1 MGESLSTWTPSCNGA
16 VRVELSGQRTTSDS
30 GALLLREA
38 LDNSGVIEALED
50 NLVDQRNPLRILIR
64 WPVSCVPWCCS
75 DARGTTPLAQDRPS
89 QATLSRLLTCL
100 GRNDNIDVVHEGL
113 LRLVLWRLTSL
124 KNGERPR
131 QLTLDIDGLPIEVHG
146 HQGGSAFHGLYG
158 ARIDSPLV
166 ASLAEIG
173 DMVGGV
179 LREGNAGPAEN
190 ADTWIPHLVRRLNE
204 STGAQVR
211 VRIDAGF
218 TDNAT
223 LEALEDREIEY
234 LGRLRSHTGLQKLA
248 APLLKRPPGRPPEQP
263 REWCH
268 DLAYQAGSWPA
279 PRRVVLVVQE
289 RPDDLLLHAFFL
301 VTNLGKFDWPPE
313 KVLAL
318 YRKRGSAEAHMGE
331 VKSALD
337 VHLSSTDRGA
347 STVQDVMARNEV
359 SLLLSLY
366 AYQVLHG
373 LRCLLE
379 RQTRQG
385 WSLSRMRE
393 QVLKA
398 AATLKAA
405 RSANHRSSRS
415 RYRQVVADAAEGVAK
430 ADRVELTLQR
440 DHHSIRKRATAAAVG
455 DHDCLDGRNRFQR
468 AIKKRKKDRAPVLL
482 NSYSR

>member
-1 MGESLSTWTPSCNGA
+1 MGESLSTWTPSCNSS

-50 NLVDQRNPLRILIR
+50 NLVDLRNPLRVRHSLASQLRTLVLQRAMGWIDLSDTDSLR
-64 WPVSCVPWCCS
+64 RDRLWQLACS
-75 DARGTTPLAQDRPS
+75 DARGTMPLAQDRPS

-146 HQGGSAFHGLYG
+146 HQGGSAYHGLYG
-158 ARIDSPLV
+158 ARIYSPLV
-166 ASLAEIG
+166 ASLAETG
-173 DMVGGV
+173 DMVGGL

-268 DLAYQAGSWPA
+268 DLEYQAGSWSA

-393 QVLKA
+393 QVLKV
-398 AATLKAA
+398 AATLRLHA
-405 RSANHRSSRS
+405 RRITVHL
-415 RYRQVVADAAEGVAK
+415 G
-430 ADRVELTLQR
+430 
-440 DHHSIRKRATAAAVG
+440 AAA
-455 DHDCLDGRNRFQR
+455 D
-468 AIKKRKKDRAPVLL
+468 KWWPTLL
-482 NSYSR
+482 KGLPKLTALS

>member
-1 MGESLSTWTPSCNGA
+1 MGETLTTWTPSCNGS
-16 VRVELSGQRTTSDS
+16 VRVELSGHRTTSDS

-38 LDNSGVIEALED
+38 LDSSGVIEALED
-50 NLVDQRNPLRILIR
+50 NLVDPRHPLRIRHSLASQIR
-64 WPVSCVPWCCS
+64 TLVLQRAMGWIDLSDTDTLRRDPLWQLACS
-75 DARGTTPLAQDRPS
+75 DARGMTPLVQDRPS

-100 GRNDNIDVVHEGL
+100 GHNDNIDAVHEGL
-113 LRLVLWRLTSL
+113 LRLVAWRLTSL
-124 KNGERPR
+124 KNGERPK

-146 HQGGSAFHGLYG
+146 HQGGSAYHGLYG
-158 ARIDSPLV
+158 TRIYSPLV
-166 ASLAEIG
+166 ASLAETG
-173 DMVGGV
+173 DMVGGL

-190 ADTWIPHLVRRLNE
+190 ADTWIPHLVKRLNE
-204 STGAQVR
+204 STDAQVR

-218 TDNAT
+218 TDNDT
-223 LEALEDREIEY
+223 LVALEERNIEY
-234 LGRLRSHTGLQKLA
+234 LGRLRSHKGLQKLA
-248 APLLKRPPGRPPEQP
+248 APYLKRPRGRPPEQP

-268 DLAYQAGSWPA
+268 DLEYQAGTWPT

-373 LRCLLE
+373 LRCLLV

-393 QVLKA
+393 QVLKV
-398 AATLKAA
+398 AATLSLHA
-405 RSANHRSSRS
+405 RRITVHLG
-415 RYRQVVADAAEGVAK
+415 DAADKWWPALLKGLPK
-430 ADRVELTLQR
+430 LTAL
-440 DHHSIRKRATAAAVG
+440 S
-455 DHDCLDGRNRFQR
+455 
-468 AIKKRKKDRAPVLL
+468 
-482 NSYSR
+482 

>member
-50 NLVDQRNPLRILIR
+50 NLVDRRHPLRIRHSLASQLRTLVLQRAMGWIDLSDTDTLR
-64 WPVSCVPWCCS
+64 RDPLWQLACS
-75 DARGTTPLAQDRPS
+75 DARGTMPLAQDRPS

-146 HQGGSAFHGLYG
+146 HQGGSAYHGLYG
-158 ARIDSPLV
+158 ARIYSPLV
-166 ASLAEIG
+166 ASLAETG
-173 DMVGGV
+173 DMVGGL

-190 ADTWIPHLVRRLNE
+190 ADTWIPHLVKRLNE

-218 TDNAT
+218 TDNDT
-223 LEALEDREIEY
+223 LEALEDRGIEY

-268 DLAYQAGSWPA
+268 DLEYQAVSWSA

-301 VTNLGKFDWPPE
+301 VTNLSKFDWPPE

-347 STVQDVMARNEV
+347 STVQGVMARNEV

-393 QVLKA
+393 QVLKV
-398 AATLKAA
+398 AATLRLHA
-405 RSANHRSSRS
+405 RRITVHL
-415 RYRQVVADAAEGVAK
+415 G
-430 ADRVELTLQR
+430 
-440 DHHSIRKRATAAAVG
+440 AAA
-455 DHDCLDGRNRFQR
+455 D
-468 AIKKRKKDRAPVLL
+468 KWWPTLL
-482 NSYSR
+482 KGLPKLTALS

>member
-1 MGESLSTWTPSCNGA
+1 MGESLSTWTPSCNSS

-50 NLVDQRNPLRILIR
+50 NLVDLRNPLRVRHSLASQLRTLVLQRAMGWIDLSDTDSLR
-64 WPVSCVPWCCS
+64 RDRLWQLACS
-75 DARGTTPLAQDRPS
+75 DARGTMPLAQDRPS

-146 HQGGSAFHGLYG
+146 HQGGSAYHGLYG
-158 ARIDSPLV
+158 ARIYSPLV
-166 ASLAEIG
+166 ASLAETG
-173 DMVGGV
+173 DMVGGL

-347 STVQDVMARNEV
+347 STVQGVMARNEV

-393 QVLKA
+393 QVLKV
-398 AATLKAA
+398 AATLRLHA
-405 RSANHRSSRS
+405 RRITVHL
-415 RYRQVVADAAEGVAK
+415 G
-430 ADRVELTLQR
+430 
-440 DHHSIRKRATAAAVG
+440 AAA
-455 DHDCLDGRNRFQR
+455 D
-468 AIKKRKKDRAPVLL
+468 KWWPTLL
-482 NSYSR
+482 KGLPKLTALS

>member
-1 MGESLSTWTPSCNGA
+1 MGESLSTWTPSCNSS

-50 NLVDQRNPLRILIR
+50 NLVDLRNPLRVRHSLASQLRTLVLQRAMGWIDLSDTDSLR
-64 WPVSCVPWCCS
+64 RDPLWQLACS
-75 DARGTTPLAQDRPS
+75 DARGMTPLAQDRPS

-146 HQGGSAFHGLYG
+146 HQGGSAYHGLYG
-158 ARIDSPLV
+158 ARIYSPLV
-166 ASLAEIG
+166 ASLAETG
-173 DMVGGV
+173 DMVGGL

-190 ADTWIPHLVRRLNE
+190 ADTWIPHLVKRLNE

-218 TDNAT
+218 TDNDT
-223 LEALEDREIEY
+223 LEALEDRGIEY

-313 KVLAL
+313 KILAL

-393 QVLKA
+393 QVLKV
-398 AATLKAA
+398 AATLRLHA
-405 RSANHRSSRS
+405 RRITVHL
-415 RYRQVVADAAEGVAK
+415 G
-430 ADRVELTLQR
+430 
-440 DHHSIRKRATAAAVG
+440 AAA
-455 DHDCLDGRNRFQR
+455 D
-468 AIKKRKKDRAPVLL
+468 KWWPTLL
-482 NSYSR
+482 KGLPKLTALS

>member
-50 NLVDQRNPLRILIR
+50 NLVDRRHPLRILHSLASQLRTLVLQRAMGWIDLSDTDTLR
-64 WPVSCVPWCCS
+64 RDPLWQLACS

-89 QATLSRLLTCL
+89 QATLSRLLSCL
-100 GRNDNIDVVHEGL
+100 GRNDNIDAVHEGL
-113 LRLVLWRLTSL
+113 LRLVVWRLTSL
-124 KNGERPR
+124 QNGERPK
-131 QLTLDIDGLPIEVHG
+131 QLTLDIDGLPIKVHG
-146 HQGGSAFHGLYG
+146 HQGGSAYHGLYG
-158 ARIDSPLV
+158 ARIYSPLV
-166 ASLAEIG
+166 ASLAETG
-173 DMVGGV
+173 DMVGGL

-190 ADTWIPHLVRRLNE
+190 ADTWIPHLVKRLNE

-223 LEALEDREIEY
+223 LEALEERDIEY
-234 LGRLRSHTGLQKLA
+234 LGRLRSHSGLQKLA
-248 APLLKRPPGRPPEQP
+248 APHLKRPPGRPPEQP

-268 DLAYQAGSWPA
+268 DLEYQAGSWSA

-289 RPDDLLLHAFFL
+289 HPDDLLLHAFFL

-393 QVLKA
+393 QVLKV
-398 AATLKAA
+398 AATLRLHA
-405 RSANHRSSRS
+405 RRITVHL
-415 RYRQVVADAAEGVAK
+415 G
-430 ADRVELTLQR
+430 
-440 DHHSIRKRATAAAVG
+440 AAA
-455 DHDCLDGRNRFQR
+455 D
-468 AIKKRKKDRAPVLL
+468 KWWPTLL
-482 NSYSR
+482 KGLPKLTALS

>member
-1 MGESLSTWTPSCNGA
+1 MGESLSTWTPSCNSS

-50 NLVDQRNPLRILIR
+50 NLVDLRNPLRVRHSLASQLRTLVLQRAMGWIDLSDTDSLR
-64 WPVSCVPWCCS
+64 RDRLWQLACS
-75 DARGTTPLAQDRPS
+75 DARGTMPLAQDRPS

-146 HQGGSAFHGLYG
+146 HQGGSAYHGLYG
-158 ARIDSPLV
+158 ARIYSPLV
-166 ASLAEIG
+166 ASLAETG
-173 DMVGGV
+173 DMVGGL

-190 ADTWIPHLVRRLNE
+190 ADTWIPHLVKRLNE

-218 TDNAT
+218 TDNDT
-223 LEALEDREIEY
+223 LEALEDRGIEY

-268 DLAYQAGSWPA
+268 DLAYQAGSWSA

-301 VTNLGKFDWPPE
+301 VTNLSKFDWPPE

-347 STVQDVMARNEV
+347 STVQGVMARNEV

-393 QVLKA
+393 QVLKV
-398 AATLKAA
+398 AATLRLHA
-405 RSANHRSSRS
+405 RRITVHL
-415 RYRQVVADAAEGVAK
+415 G
-430 ADRVELTLQR
+430 
-440 DHHSIRKRATAAAVG
+440 AAA
-455 DHDCLDGRNRFQR
+455 D
-468 AIKKRKKDRAPVLL
+468 KWWPTLL
-482 NSYSR
+482 KGLPKLTALS

>member
-50 NLVDQRNPLRILIR
+50 NLVDRRHPLRILHSLASQLRTLVLQRAMGWIDLSDTDTLR
-64 WPVSCVPWCCS
+64 RDPLWQLACS
-75 DARGTTPLAQDRPS
+75 DARGTMPLAQDRPS

-146 HQGGSAFHGLYG
+146 HQGGSAYHGLYG
-158 ARIDSPLV
+158 ARIYSPLV
-166 ASLAEIG
+166 ASLAETG
-173 DMVGGV
+173 DMVGGL

-190 ADTWIPHLVRRLNE
+190 ADTWIPHLVKRLNE

-218 TDNAT
+218 TDNDT
-223 LEALEDREIEY
+223 LEALEDRGIEY

-301 VTNLGKFDWPPE
+301 VTNLSKFDWPPE

-347 STVQDVMARNEV
+347 STVQDVMVRNEV

-393 QVLKA
+393 QVLKV
-398 AATLKAA
+398 AATLRLHA
-405 RSANHRSSRS
+405 RRITVHL
-415 RYRQVVADAAEGVAK
+415 G
-430 ADRVELTLQR
+430 
-440 DHHSIRKRATAAAVG
+440 AAA
-455 DHDCLDGRNRFQR
+455 D
-468 AIKKRKKDRAPVLL
+468 KWWPTLL
-482 NSYSR
+482 KGLPKLTALS

>member
-1 MGESLSTWTPSCNGA
+1 MGESLSTWTPSCNGS

-38 LDNSGVIEALED
+38 LDNSGVVEALED
-50 NLVDQRNPLRILIR
+50 NLVDLRNPLRIHHSLASQLRTLVLQRAMGWIDLSDTDTLR
-64 WPVSCVPWCCS
+64 RDPLWQLACS
-75 DARGTTPLAQDRPS
+75 DARGMTPLAQHRPS
-89 QATLSRLLTCL
+89 QATLSRLLSCL
-100 GRNDNIDVVHEGL
+100 GRNDNIDAVHEGL
-113 LRLVLWRLTSL
+113 LRLVVWRLTSL

-146 HQGGSAFHGLYG
+146 HQGGSAYHGLYG
-158 ARIDSPLV
+158 ARIYSPLV
-166 ASLAEIG
+166 ASLAETG
-173 DMVGGV
+173 DMVGGL

-218 TDNAT
+218 TDNDT
-223 LEALEDREIEY
+223 LAALEDRGIEY

-268 DLAYQAGSWPA
+268 DLEYQAGSWSA

-393 QVLKA
+393 QVLKV
-398 AATLKAA
+398 AATLRLHA
-405 RSANHRSSRS
+405 RRITVHL
-415 RYRQVVADAAEGVAK
+415 G
-430 ADRVELTLQR
+430 
-440 DHHSIRKRATAAAVG
+440 AAA
-455 DHDCLDGRNRFQR
+455 D
-468 AIKKRKKDRAPVLL
+468 KWWPTLL
-482 NSYSR
+482 KGLPKLTALS

>member
-50 NLVDQRNPLRILIR
+50 NLVDRRHPLRILHSLASQLRTLVLQRAMGWIDLSDTDTLR
-64 WPVSCVPWCCS
+64 RDPLWQLACS
-75 DARGTTPLAQDRPS
+75 DARGMTPLVQDRPS
-89 QATLSRLLTCL
+89 QATLSRLLSCL
-100 GRNDNIDVVHEGL
+100 GRNDNIDAVHEGL
-113 LRLVLWRLTSL
+113 LRLVVWRLTSL
-124 KNGERPR
+124 QNGERPK

-146 HQGGSAFHGLYG
+146 HQGGSVYHGLYG
-158 ARIDSPLV
+158 ARIYSPLV
-166 ASLAEIG
+166 ASLAETG
-173 DMVGGV
+173 DMVGGL

-223 LEALEDREIEY
+223 LEALEERDIEY
-234 LGRLRSHTGLQKLA
+234 LGRLRSHSGLQKLA
-248 APLLKRPPGRPPEQP
+248 APHLKRPPGRPPEQP

-268 DLAYQAGSWPA
+268 DLEYQAGSWSA

-393 QVLKA
+393 QVLKV
-398 AATLKAA
+398 AATLRLHA
-405 RSANHRSSRS
+405 RRITVHL
-415 RYRQVVADAAEGVAK
+415 G
-430 ADRVELTLQR
+430 
-440 DHHSIRKRATAAAVG
+440 AAA
-455 DHDCLDGRNRFQR
+455 D
-468 AIKKRKKDRAPVLL
+468 KWWPTLL
-482 NSYSR
+482 KGLPKLTALS

>member
-1 MGESLSTWTPSCNGA
+1 MGETLTTWSPSCNGS

-50 NLVDQRNPLRILIR
+50 NLVDRRHPLRILHSLASQLRTLVLQRAMGWIDLSDTDTLR
-64 WPVSCVPWCCS
+64 RDPLWQLACS
-75 DARGTTPLAQDRPS
+75 DARGTMPLAQDRPS

-146 HQGGSAFHGLYG
+146 HQGGSAYHGLYG
-158 ARIDSPLV
+158 ARIYSPLV
-166 ASLAEIG
+166 ASLAETG
-173 DMVGGV
+173 DMVGGL

-190 ADTWIPHLVRRLNE
+190 ADTWIPHLVKRLNE

-218 TDNAT
+218 TDNDT
-223 LEALEDREIEY
+223 LEALEDRGIEY

-248 APLLKRPPGRPPEQP
+248 APHLKRPPGRPPEQP

-268 DLAYQAGSWPA
+268 DLEYQAGSWSA

-313 KVLAL
+313 KILAL

-347 STVQDVMARNEV
+347 STVQGVMARNEV

-393 QVLKA
+393 QVLKV
-398 AATLKAA
+398 AATLRLHA
-405 RSANHRSSRS
+405 RRITVHL
-415 RYRQVVADAAEGVAK
+415 G
-430 ADRVELTLQR
+430 
-440 DHHSIRKRATAAAVG
+440 AAA
-455 DHDCLDGRNRFQR
+455 D
-468 AIKKRKKDRAPVLL
+468 KWWPTLL
-482 NSYSR
+482 KGLPKLTALS

>member
-1 MGESLSTWTPSCNGA
+1 MGERLSAWTPSCNGS

-50 NLVDQRNPLRILIR
+50 NLIDRRHPLRVRHSLASQLRTLVLQRAMGWIDLSDTDMLR
-64 WPVSCVPWCCS
+64 RDPLWQLACS
-75 DARGTTPLAQDRPS
+75 DARGMTPLDQDRPS

-100 GRNDNIDVVHEGL
+100 GRDDNIDTVHEGL
-113 LRLVLWRLTSL
+113 LRLVVWRLASL
-124 KNGERPR
+124 KHGERPK

-158 ARIDSPLV
+158 ARIYSPLV
-166 ASLAEIG
+166 ASLAETG
-173 DMVGGV
+173 DMVGGL

-190 ADTWIPHLVRRLNE
+190 ADTWIPHLVQRLNE
-204 STGAQVR
+204 STGAQIR

-218 TDNAT
+218 TDNDT
-223 LEALEDREIEY
+223 LEALEDRHIEY
-234 LGRLRSHTGLQKLA
+234 LGRLRSHTGLQALA
-248 APLLKRPPGRPPEQP
+248 EPYLRRPRGRPPEAP

-268 DLAYQAGSWPA
+268 DLEYQAGSWPT
-279 PRRVVLVVQE
+279 PRRVVLGVQE

-301 VTNLGKFDWPPE
+301 VTNLGNFDWPPE

-393 QVLKA
+393 QVLKV
-398 AATLKAA
+398 AATLSLHA
-405 RSANHRSSRS
+405 RRITV
-415 RYRQVVADAAEGVAK
+415 QLGDAADKWWPTLLKGLPK
-430 ADRVELTLQR
+430 LTALR
-440 DHHSIRKRATAAAVG
+440 
-455 DHDCLDGRNRFQR
+455 
-468 AIKKRKKDRAPVLL
+468 
-482 NSYSR
+482 

>member
-50 NLVDQRNPLRILIR
+50 NLVDLRNPLRVRHSLASQLRTLVLQRAMGWIDLSDTDSLR
-64 WPVSCVPWCCS
+64 RDRLWQLACS
-75 DARGTTPLAQDRPS
+75 DARGTMPLAQDRPS

-113 LRLVLWRLTSL
+113 LRLVLWRLTAL
-124 KNGERPR
+124 KNGERPK

-146 HQGGSAFHGLYG
+146 HQGGSAYHGLYG
-158 ARIDSPLV
+158 ARIYSPLV
-166 ASLAEIG
+166 ASLAETG
-173 DMVGGV
+173 DMVGGL

-223 LEALEDREIEY
+223 LEALEECDIEY
-234 LGRLRSHTGLQKLA
+234 LGRLRSHSGLQKLA
-248 APLLKRPPGRPPEQP
+248 APHLKRPPGRPPEQP

-268 DLAYQAGSWPA
+268 DLEYQAGSWSA

-347 STVQDVMARNEV
+347 STVQGVMARNEV

-393 QVLKA
+393 QVLKV
-398 AATLKAA
+398 AATLRLHA
-405 RSANHRSSRS
+405 RRITVHL
-415 RYRQVVADAAEGVAK
+415 G
-430 ADRVELTLQR
+430 
-440 DHHSIRKRATAAAVG
+440 AAA
-455 DHDCLDGRNRFQR
+455 D
-468 AIKKRKKDRAPVLL
+468 KWWPTLL
-482 NSYSR
+482 KGLPKLTALS

>member
-1 MGESLSTWTPSCNGA
+1 MGESLSTWTPSCNSS

-38 LDNSGVIEALED
+38 LDNSGAVEALED
-50 NLVDQRNPLRILIR
+50 NLVDPRPPLRIRHSLASQLRTLVLQRAMGWIDLSDTDSLR
-64 WPVSCVPWCCS
+64 RDPLWQLACS
-75 DARGTTPLAQDRPS
+75 DARGMTPLAQDRPS

-100 GRNDNIDVVHEGL
+100 GRNDNIDAVHEGL

-146 HQGGSAFHGLYG
+146 HQGGSAYHGLYG
-158 ARIDSPLV
+158 ARIYSPLV
-166 ASLAEIG
+166 ASLAETG
-173 DMVGGV
+173 DMVGGL

-190 ADTWIPHLVRRLNE
+190 ADTWIPHLVKRLNE

-218 TDNAT
+218 TDNDT
-223 LEALEDREIEY
+223 LEALEDRGIEY

-313 KVLAL
+313 KILAL

-393 QVLKA
+393 QVLKV
-398 AATLKAA
+398 AATLRLHA
-405 RSANHRSSRS
+405 RRITVHL
-415 RYRQVVADAAEGVAK
+415 G
-430 ADRVELTLQR
+430 
-440 DHHSIRKRATAAAVG
+440 AAA
-455 DHDCLDGRNRFQR
+455 D
-468 AIKKRKKDRAPVLL
+468 KWWPTLL
-482 NSYSR
+482 KGLPKLTALS

>member
-1 MGESLSTWTPSCNGA
+1 MGESLSTWTPSCNSS

-38 LDNSGVIEALED
+38 LDNSGAVEALED
-50 NLVDQRNPLRILIR
+50 NLVDPRHPLRIRHSLASQLRTLVLQRAMGWIDLSDTDSLR
-64 WPVSCVPWCCS
+64 RDPLWQLACS
-75 DARGTTPLAQDRPS
+75 DARGMTPLAQDRPS

-100 GRNDNIDVVHEGL
+100 GRNDNIDAVHEGL

-146 HQGGSAFHGLYG
+146 HQGGSAYHGLYG
-158 ARIDSPLV
+158 ARIYSPLV
-166 ASLAEIG
+166 ASLAETG
-173 DMVGGV
+173 DMVGGL

-190 ADTWIPHLVRRLNE
+190 ADTWIPHLVKRLNE

-218 TDNAT
+218 TDNDT
-223 LEALEDREIEY
+223 LEALEDRGIEY

-268 DLAYQAGSWPA
+268 DLAYQAGSWSA

-313 KVLAL
+313 KILAL

-393 QVLKA
+393 QVLKV
-398 AATLKAA
+398 AATLRLHA
-405 RSANHRSSRS
+405 RRITVHL
-415 RYRQVVADAAEGVAK
+415 G
-430 ADRVELTLQR
+430 
-440 DHHSIRKRATAAAVG
+440 AAA
-455 DHDCLDGRNRFQR
+455 D
-468 AIKKRKKDRAPVLL
+468 KWWPTLL
-482 NSYSR
+482 KGLPKLTALS

>member
-1 MGESLSTWTPSCNGA
+1 MFRQEPEPREPSAMGESLSTWTPSCNGA

-50 NLVDQRNPLRILIR
+50 NLVDRRHPLRIRHSLASQLRTLVLQRAMGWIDLSDTDTLR
-64 WPVSCVPWCCS
+64 RDPLWQLACS
-75 DARGTTPLAQDRPS
+75 DARGMTPLVQDRPS
-89 QATLSRLLTCL
+89 QATLSRLLSCL
-100 GRNDNIDVVHEGL
+100 GRNDNIDAVHEGL
-113 LRLVLWRLTSL
+113 LRLVVWRLTSL
-124 KNGERPR
+124 QNGERPK

-146 HQGGSAFHGLYG
+146 HQGGSAYHGLYG
-158 ARIDSPLV
+158 ARIYSPLV
-166 ASLAEIG
+166 ASLAETG
-173 DMVGGV
+173 DMVGGL

-223 LEALEDREIEY
+223 LEALEERDIEY
-234 LGRLRSHTGLQKLA
+234 LGRLRSHSGLQKLA
-248 APLLKRPPGRPPEQP
+248 APHLKRPPGRPPEQP

-268 DLAYQAGSWPA
+268 DLEYQAGSWSA

-393 QVLKA
+393 QVLKV
-398 AATLKAA
+398 AATLRLHA
-405 RSANHRSSRS
+405 RRITVHL
-415 RYRQVVADAAEGVAK
+415 G
-430 ADRVELTLQR
+430 
-440 DHHSIRKRATAAAVG
+440 AAA
-455 DHDCLDGRNRFQR
+455 D
-468 AIKKRKKDRAPVLL
+468 KWWPTLL
-482 NSYSR
+482 KGLPKLTALS

>member
-1 MGESLSTWTPSCNGA
+1 MNA
-16 VRVELSGQRTTSDS
+16 Y
-30 GALLLREA
+30 
-38 LDNSGVIEALED
+38 
-50 NLVDQRNPLRILIR
+50 
-64 WPVSCVPWCCS
+64 
-75 DARGTTPLAQDRPS
+75 
-89 QATLSRLLTCL
+89 
-100 GRNDNIDVVHEGL
+100 GL
-113 LRLVLWRLTSL
+113 LRLVVWRLSSL
-124 KNGERPR
+124 QNGERPK

-158 ARIDSPLV
+158 ARIYSPLV
-166 ASLAEIG
+166 ASLAETG
-173 DMVGGV
+173 DMVGGL

-223 LEALEDREIEY
+223 LEALEDRGIEY

-248 APLLKRPPGRPPEQP
+248 APHLKRPPGRPPEQP
-263 REWCH
+263 REWSH
-268 DLAYQAGSWPA
+268 DLEYQAGSWSA

-393 QVLKA
+393 QVLKV
-398 AATLKAA
+398 AATLRLHA
-405 RSANHRSSRS
+405 RRITVHL
-415 RYRQVVADAAEGVAK
+415 G
-430 ADRVELTLQR
+430 
-440 DHHSIRKRATAAAVG
+440 AAA
-455 DHDCLDGRNRFQR
+455 D
-468 AIKKRKKDRAPVLL
+468 KWWPTLL
-482 NSYSR
+482 KGLPKLTALS

>member
-1 MGESLSTWTPSCNGA
+1 MGETLTTWSPSCNGS
-16 VRVELSGQRTTSDS
+16 VRVELSGHRTTSDS

-50 NLVDQRNPLRILIR
+50 NLVDPRHPLRIRHSLASQLR
-64 WPVSCVPWCCS
+64 TLVLQRAMGWVDLSDTDTLRRDPLWQLACS

-100 GRNDNIDVVHEGL
+100 SGDTNIDAVHEGL
-113 LRLVLWRLTSL
+113 LRLVVWRLTSL
-124 KNGERPR
+124 KHGERPK

-158 ARIDSPLV
+158 ARIYSPLV
-166 ASLAEIG
+166 ASLAETG
-173 DMVGGV
+173 DMVGGL

-204 STGAQVR
+204 STGAHVR

-218 TDNAT
+218 TDNDT
-223 LEALEDREIEY
+223 LEALEDRDIEY
-234 LGRLRSHTGLQKLA
+234 LGRLRSHKGLQKLA
-248 APLLKRPPGRPPEQP
+248 SPHLKRPRGRPPEQP

-268 DLAYQAGSWPA
+268 DLEYQAGSWPA

-301 VTNLGKFDWPPE
+301 VTNLGKFDWPPA

-318 YRKRGSAEAHMGE
+318 YRQRGSAEAHMGE

-359 SLLLSLY
+359 SLLLNLY

-373 LRCLLE
+373 LRRLLE
-379 RQTRQG
+379 SRTHQG
-385 WSLSRMRE
+385 WSLMRMRE
-393 QVLKA
+393 QVLKV
-398 AATLKAA
+398 AATLTVHA
-405 RSANHRSSRS
+405 RRIKVHLG
-415 RYRQVVADAAEGVAK
+415 DAADKWWPTLLKGLP
-430 ADRVELTLQR
+430 RLTAL
-440 DHHSIRKRATAAAVG
+440 V
-455 DHDCLDGRNRFQR
+455 
-468 AIKKRKKDRAPVLL
+468 
-482 NSYSR
+482 

>member
-1 MGESLSTWTPSCNGA
+1 MGESLSTWTPSCNSS

-50 NLVDQRNPLRILIR
+50 NLVDLRNPLRIRHSLASQLRTLVLQRAMGWIDLSDTDSLR
-64 WPVSCVPWCCS
+64 RDRLWQLACS
-75 DARGTTPLAQDRPS
+75 DARGTMPLAQDRPS

-146 HQGGSAFHGLYG
+146 HQGGSAYHGLYG
-158 ARIDSPLV
+158 ARIYSPLV
-166 ASLAEIG
+166 ASLAETG
-173 DMVGGV
+173 DMVGGL

-190 ADTWIPHLVRRLNE
+190 ADTWIPHLVKRLNE

-218 TDNAT
+218 TDNDT
-223 LEALEDREIEY
+223 LEALEDRGIEY

-248 APLLKRPPGRPPEQP
+248 APHLKRPPGRPPEQP

-393 QVLKA
+393 QVLKV
-398 AATLKAA
+398 AATLRLHA
-405 RSANHRSSRS
+405 RRITVHL
-415 RYRQVVADAAEGVAK
+415 G
-430 ADRVELTLQR
+430 
-440 DHHSIRKRATAAAVG
+440 AAA
-455 DHDCLDGRNRFQR
+455 D
-468 AIKKRKKDRAPVLL
+468 KWWPTLL
-482 NSYSR
+482 KGLPKLTALS

>member
-50 NLVDQRNPLRILIR
+50 NLVDFRNPLRIRHSLASQLRTLVLQRAMGWIDLSDTDTLR
-64 WPVSCVPWCCS
+64 RDPLWQLACS
-75 DARGTTPLAQDRPS
+75 DARGMTPLAQDRPS
-89 QATLSRLLTCL
+89 QATLSRLLSCL
-100 GRNDNIDVVHEGL
+100 GRNDNIDAVHEGL
-113 LRLVLWRLTSL
+113 LRLVVWRLTSL
-124 KNGERPR
+124 QNGERPK

-158 ARIDSPLV
+158 ARIYSPLV
-166 ASLAEIG
+166 ASLAETG
-173 DMVGGV
+173 DMVGGL

-218 TDNAT
+218 TDNDT
-223 LEALEDREIEY
+223 LAALEDRGIEY

-268 DLAYQAGSWPA
+268 DLEYQAGSWSA

-318 YRKRGSAEAHMGE
+318 YRKRGSAEAHVGE

-393 QVLKA
+393 QVLKV
-398 AATLKAA
+398 AATLRLHA
-405 RSANHRSSRS
+405 RRITVHL
-415 RYRQVVADAAEGVAK
+415 G
-430 ADRVELTLQR
+430 
-440 DHHSIRKRATAAAVG
+440 AAA
-455 DHDCLDGRNRFQR
+455 D
-468 AIKKRKKDRAPVLL
+468 KWWPTLL
-482 NSYSR
+482 KGLPKLTALS

>member
-1 MGESLSTWTPSCNGA
+1 MGESLSTWTPSCNGS
-16 VRVELSGQRTTSDS
+16 VRAKLSGQHTTSDS

-38 LDNSGVIEALED
+38 LDNSGVIEALEA
-50 NLVDQRNPLRILIR
+50 NLVDRRHPLRIRHSLASQLRTLVLQRAMGWIDLSDTDTLR
-64 WPVSCVPWCCS
+64 RDPLWQLACS
-75 DARGTTPLAQDRPS
+75 DARGMTPLAQDRPS

-100 GRNDNIDVVHEGL
+100 GRNDNIDTVHEGL
-113 LRLVLWRLTSL
+113 LRLVIWRLTSL
-124 KNGERPR
+124 SKGERPK

-146 HQGGSAFHGLYG
+146 HQGGSEFHGHYG
-158 ARIDSPLV
+158 ARIYSPLI
-166 ASLAEIG
+166 ASLAETG
-173 DMVGGV
+173 DMVGGL

-190 ADTWIPHLVRRLNE
+190 ADTWVPHLVRRLNE

-218 TDNAT
+218 TDNTT
-223 LEALEDREIEY
+223 LEALEDRNIEY
-234 LGRLRSHTGLQKLA
+234 LGRLRSHSGLQMLA
-248 APLLKRPPGRPPEQP
+248 APYLKRPCGRPPEQP

-268 DLAYQAGSWPA
+268 DLEYQAGSWPT

-301 VTNLGKFDWPPE
+301 VTNLDTFDWPPA

-347 STVQDVMARNEV
+347 STVQEVMARNEV
-359 SLLLSLY
+359 NLLLSLY

-393 QVLKA
+393 QVLKV
-398 AATLKAA
+398 AATLQLHA
-405 RSANHRSSRS
+405 RRITVHL
-415 RYRQVVADAAEGVAK
+415 G
-430 ADRVELTLQR
+430 
-440 DHHSIRKRATAAAVG
+440 AAA
-455 DHDCLDGRNRFQR
+455 D
-468 AIKKRKKDRAPVLL
+468 KWWPTLL
-482 NSYSR
+482 KGLPKLTALR

>member
-1 MGESLSTWTPSCNGA
+1 MGESLSTWTPSCNSS

-38 LDNSGVIEALED
+38 LDNSGAVEALED
-50 NLVDQRNPLRILIR
+50 NLVDPRHPLRIRHSLASQLRTLVLQRAMGWIDLSDTDSLR
-64 WPVSCVPWCCS
+64 RDPLWQLACS
-75 DARGTTPLAQDRPS
+75 DARGMTPLAQDRPS

-100 GRNDNIDVVHEGL
+100 GRNDNIDAVHEGL

-146 HQGGSAFHGLYG
+146 HQGGSAYHGLYG
-158 ARIDSPLV
+158 ARIYSPLV
-166 ASLAEIG
+166 ASLAETG
-173 DMVGGV
+173 DMVGGL

-190 ADTWIPHLVRRLNE
+190 ADTWIPHLVKRLNE

-218 TDNAT
+218 TDNDT
-223 LEALEDREIEY
+223 LEALEDRGIEY

-268 DLAYQAGSWPA
+268 DLEYQAGTWLA

-313 KVLAL
+313 KILAL

-366 AYQVLHG
+366 AG
-373 LRCLLE
+373 
-379 RQTRQG
+379 
-385 WSLSRMRE
+385 
-393 QVLKA
+393 A
-398 AATLKAA
+398 
-405 RSANHRSSRS
+405 
-415 RYRQVVADAAEGVAK
+415 VAPTKSAAEK
-430 ADRVELTLQR
+430 FKL
-440 DHHSIRKRATAAAVG
+440 
-455 DHDCLDGRNRFQR
+455 CM
-468 AIKKRKKDRAPVLL
+468 P
-482 NSYSR
+482 SRRQEGSGE

>member
-50 NLVDQRNPLRILIR
+50 NLVDRRHPLRILHSLASQLRTLVLQRAMGWIDLSDTDTLR
-64 WPVSCVPWCCS
+64 RDPLWQLACS
-75 DARGTTPLAQDRPS
+75 DARGTMPLAQDRPS

-146 HQGGSAFHGLYG
+146 HQGGSAYHGLYG
-158 ARIDSPLV
+158 ARIYSPLV
-166 ASLAEIG
+166 ASLAETG
-173 DMVGGV
+173 DMVGGL

-190 ADTWIPHLVRRLNE
+190 ADTWIPHLVKRLNE

-218 TDNAT
+218 TDNDT
-223 LEALEDREIEY
+223 LEALEDRGIEY

-248 APLLKRPPGRPPEQP
+248 APHLKRPPGRPPEQP

-393 QVLKA
+393 QVLKV
-398 AATLKAA
+398 AATLRLHA
-405 RSANHRSSRS
+405 RRITVHL
-415 RYRQVVADAAEGVAK
+415 G
-430 ADRVELTLQR
+430 
-440 DHHSIRKRATAAAVG
+440 AAA
-455 DHDCLDGRNRFQR
+455 D
-468 AIKKRKKDRAPVLL
+468 KWWPTLL
-482 NSYSR
+482 KGLPKLTALS

>member
-1 MGESLSTWTPSCNGA
+1 MFLPEHDSRGPLAMGETLTTWSPSCNGA

-50 NLVDQRNPLRILIR
+50 NLVDFRNPLRIRHSLASQLRTLVLQRAMGWIDLSDTDTLR
-64 WPVSCVPWCCS
+64 RDPLWQLACS
-75 DARGTTPLAQDRPS
+75 DARGMTPLAQDRPS
-89 QATLSRLLTCL
+89 QATLSRLLSCL
-100 GRNDNIDVVHEGL
+100 GRNDNIDAVHEGL
-113 LRLVLWRLTSL
+113 LRLVVWRLTSL
-124 KNGERPR
+124 QNGERPK

-158 ARIDSPLV
+158 ARIYSPLV
-166 ASLAEIG
+166 ASLAETG
-173 DMVGGV
+173 DMVGGL

-223 LEALEDREIEY
+223 LEALEERDIEY
-234 LGRLRSHTGLQKLA
+234 LGRLRSHTGLHKLA
-248 APLLKRPPGRPPEQP
+248 APHLKRPPGRPPEQP

-268 DLAYQAGSWPA
+268 DLEYQAGSWPA

-366 AYQVLHG
+366 A
-373 LRCLLE
+373 
-379 RQTRQG
+379 
-385 WSLSRMRE
+385 
-393 QVLKA
+393 
-398 AATLKAA
+398 
-405 RSANHRSSRS
+405 
-415 RYRQVVADAAEGVAK
+415 
-430 ADRVELTLQR
+430 
-440 DHHSIRKRATAAAVG
+440 
-455 DHDCLDGRNRFQR
+455 
-468 AIKKRKKDRAPVLL
+468 
-482 NSYSR
+482 